1 MADIFGREPGDY
13 EVVRFMQEEGVW
25 DEYQRQEAKERAFAL
40 PSHDFDALGSW
51 SGGVPA
57 PFERA
62 TQDAQAVGF
71 VTNNLLAIQTFVD
84 EILYTRYRLPDFI
97 AINTNIP
104 EGARTYGLRVLDRV
118 GRAKRITA
126 PGFDA
131 PSATR
136 AQAFV
141 DHPLHWYGL
150 DAEWSL
156 DELRGAMYAGL
167 PLDTESI
174 EAAVMGTM
182 ETMEEVGLTG
192 GDYGDQ
198 GLFNLPTTGAN
209 AVTQSD
215 SPNPWANDAMTAL
228 AIRSQ
233 INTQLSGV
241 ISLTKE
247 TIGRDIVAGMG
258 VYLPG
263 PQYDLLTDYYVGDNA
278 DKTLMR
284 AILEDNPWTHFSGED
299 LMIHRV
305 VELEGIISGGNDR
318 MVIAMKNERVC
329 EMGVS
334 ISPRVL
340 TVMPK
345 GRVICAQV
353 EAKFSP
359 LFVKRANIIRYVD
372 DI

>member
-13 EVVRFMQEEGVW
+13 EVVRFMQDEGVW
-25 DEYQRQEAKERAFAL
+25 DEYQRQEAETRAYATGH
-40 PSHDFDALGSW
+40 HDWDALGSW

-57 PFERA
+57 PYERA

-71 VTNNLLAIQTFVD
+71 VTNNLLSIQTFVD

-97 AINTNIP
+97 AMNTNIE

-118 GRAKRITA
+118 GKAKRITA

-136 AQAFV
+136 AQAFTEW
-141 DHPLHWYGL
+141 PLHWYGL

-156 DELRGAMYAGL
+156 DELRGAMFAGL
-167 PLDTESI
+167 ALDTESI
-174 EAAVMGTM
+174 DAAVVGTM

-192 GDYGDQ
+192 GDYGDK
-198 GLFNLPTTGAN
+198 GLFNLPITGTGAVTYRLSTVEFSASDAIEVRTILN
-209 AVTQSD
+209 AE
-215 SPNPWANDAMTAL
+215 
-228 AIRSQ
+228 
-233 INTQLSGV
+233 LSGV

-247 TIGRDIVAGMG
+247 TVGRDIVAGMG
-258 VYLPG
+258 IYLPG
-263 PQYDLLTDYYVGDNA
+263 EQYDGLTNSYVGDNA
-278 DKTLMR
+278 DKTLMD
-284 AILEDNPWTHFSGED
+284 AILRDNPWTHFSGEP
-299 LMIHRV
+299 LMIHRAI
-305 VELEGIISGGNDR
+305 ELSGIGAGDTDR
-318 MVIAMKNERVC
+318 MVVAMKNNRVA

-340 TVMPK
+340 TVLPK

-359 LFVKRANIIRYVD
+359 LFVKRANVIRYVD
-372 DI
+372 GI